1 MTSKRFE
8 SQEGG
13 NFVTVAIESR
23 KTQTKHV
30 LIESNRKFVFR
41 DSFSL
46 YVIYYMYTRIML

>member
-1 MTSKRFE
+1 MTSKHFE

-41 DSFSL
+41 DSSSL
-46 YVIYYMYTRIML
+46 YVIYYTFTRIML